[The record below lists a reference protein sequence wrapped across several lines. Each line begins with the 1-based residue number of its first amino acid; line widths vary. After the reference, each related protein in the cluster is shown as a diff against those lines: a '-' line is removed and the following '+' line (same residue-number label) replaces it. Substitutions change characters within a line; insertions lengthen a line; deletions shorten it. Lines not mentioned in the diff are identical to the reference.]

1 TRFTAITDHKAL
13 KWLHST
19 KDLNSRLARWAIQ
32 IATYDIDI
40 QHRPGSEN
48 GPPDAL
54 SRYPLNGTADD
65 DIESSSIISSIS
77 SNFHDTSYNDFLSS
91 IPSDS

>member
-1 TRFTAITDHKAL
+1 RECLAIVDGCNYYRPYIEETRFTAITDHKAL

-19 KDLNSRLARWAIQ
+19 KDLSSRLARWAIQ

-40 QHRPGSEN
+40 QHRPGCEN

-54 SRYPLNGTADD
+54 SRYPIDVNV
-65 DIESSSIISSIS
+65 
-77 SNFHDTSYNDFLSS
+77 
-91 IPSDS
+91 

>member
-1 TRFTAITDHKAL
+1 EGTRFTAITDHKAL

-40 QHRPGSEN
+40 QHRPGCEN
-48 GPPDAL
+48 APPDAL
-54 SRYPLNGTADD
+54 SRYPIGVNVHRDD
-65 DIESSSIISSIS
+65 DELSPSIISTI
-77 SNFHDTSYNDFLSS
+77 TS
-91 IPSDS
+91 

>member
-1 TRFTAITDHKAL
+1 YYRPYIEGTRFTAITDHKAL

-54 SRYPLNGTADD
+54 SRYPINVNVHRDD
-65 DIESSSIISSIS
+65 DELSPSIISTI
-77 SNFHDTSYNDFLSS
+77 TSDYFN
-91 IPSDS
+91 INYI